1 MSEKLL
7 ASVLSHSNQDKFL
20 LNTALIEVNQNLNTD
35 EVSIVTNN
43 TKTKKNQE
51 FKAKKVILSIPI
63 NQYAN
68 VKFTPDLAYF
78 KKNVFKFSQMGH
90 LMKYIG
96 FLLIVYKNFF

>member
-1 MSEKLL
+1 M
-7 ASVLSHSNQDKFL
+7 ASVLSHSNEDKFI
-20 LNTALIEVNQNLNTD
+20 LNTALVEVNQNINND
-35 EVSIVTNN
+35 EVCIVTKN

-51 FKAKKVILSIPI
+51 FKAKKIILSIPI
-63 NQYAN
+63 NQYIH

-96 FLLIVYKNFF
+96 FFNCFSFKKSLF